1 MHMKIALK
9 ALRSSVS
16 LGVLLSL
23 ALPVFPALAQDT
35 FTINGPTFVT
45 NGGPLAIVDGDD
57 TLIVAAPGGSI
68 TVGGVGENGI
78 ETTGDNNTVIIE
90 NGTPVPAL
98 NVNGAGGDGIN
109 MTGDNSQVIAD
120 GRIEISGGPDGI
132 DRGFGIVVEGDN
144 ANIQALG
151 SQPLNSI
158 LLVGNDGVGI
168 AVFGDDGRVIS
179 NAFIDMVLDGNVGIW
194 GSGDR
199 ITLTNLRSIG
209 ISGIFGNATGMLL
222 TSEDGLAVNAGSINN
237 AGAGG
242 PDNVIAIDASG
253 DRVRVINLGGIF
265 QSGDD
270 SLGIRMFS
278 NDGSILN
285 EGDIELSGTGV
296 SRGIFVSG
304 SGNTMEHTGT
314 IEMSDPAGTNSMGIR
329 VIGGD
334 NVVSVTGNGEISTAG
349 ANGNG
354 INVSGIGNRVFFDG
368 LLIQTTGDNASG
380 ISGNTGSGIVIETG
394 STNGAEIVTQG
405 ANSFGISITSNADD
419 ATVLNGANI
428 FTNGLGAHGIIVEAG
443 SDNPVITNSG
453 EITTNGN
460 AAGIRNDGQNA
471 VILNS
476 GEITTSGM
484 GAHGIWNEFADG
496 SRIENSGFIEL
507 SGQFSNGL
515 YSFNSTNVILENT
528 GEILVTGANTSGIHS
543 DMGSGQTLIN
553 SGLIRAEGAA
563 DEGVFVNVDDT
574 TVLNTGDIRTDP
586 GIEGLFIRGDNVFVR
601 NTGRIFSGLGAGDL
615 SFSSN
620 GLNTHLRLDP
630 GSIIVGEFEFLAA
643 GATLDVGLPNA
654 ALTWD
659 LAPPDTILSDGRP
672 QLVVGNTLYVFD
684 PTHFGAMDQAA
695 FSTLDQI
702 SFTLDQRPS
711 APNPGERSVWATGN
725 IASAGD
731 ADAVAGILGTTFALS
746 ADRYVG
752 GFVGTQAAA
761 FESAFGS
768 SEIHSRMTFGGLTW
782 GGVTEWGFFE
792 TALSFGRTDH
802 NSIRRVANN
811 TVLTGIEEALA
822 NPTSTFLSLSATLGT
837 EAQFNST
844 TVRPSAR
851 LRYSWLRT
859 DAFAEVGSQANM
871 TVEARSSQR
880 LDFRAMLETDLTPC
894 QTALGDVGIT
904 LYGGLDAGY
913 GQTGDV
919 SAVVTGQPVDF
930 GVDSSGFG
938 AQGFVGAHATFDIS
952 NGATLRLSGELSAGG
967 DNGGEVRLGAMYAL
981 RF

>member
-1 MHMKIALK
+1 MLK

-16 LGVLLSL
+16 LGVMLSL
-23 ALPVFPALAQDT
+23 AMPVSPVLAQDT
-35 FTINGPTFVT
+35 FTVNGPTFET
-45 NGGPLAIVDGDD
+45 NGTLPGDPPVIVDGDD
-57 TLIVAAPGGSI
+57 TLIVAAPAGSI
-68 TVGGVGENGI
+68 TVGGVGQNAI
-78 ETTGDNNTVIIE
+78 QTTGNNNTVIIE
-90 NGTPVPAL
+90 DGTPTPAL
-98 NVNGAGGDGIN
+98 TVNGAGGDGIN

-120 GRIEISGGPDGI
+120 GRIQISGGPDGTN
-132 DRGFGIVVEGDN
+132 RGFGIVVEGDN
-144 ANIQALG
+144 ANIQVLG

-158 LLVGNDGVGI
+158 VVGGVDAVGI

-179 NAFIDMVLDGNVGIW
+179 NAFIDMISDGNVGIW
-194 GSGDR
+194 GEGDR

-209 ISGIFGNATGMLL
+209 ISGNATGMLL

-237 AGAGG
+237 SGAGG
-242 PDNVIAIDASG
+242 FANVIAIDASG
-253 DRVRVINLGGIF
+253 DRVRVINLGGI
-265 QSGDD
+265 SLLGDD

-285 EGDIELSGTGV
+285 EGDIELSGAGV

-314 IEMSDPAGTNSMGIR
+314 IAMTDPAGTISIGIS

-349 ANGNG
+349 ANGDG

-368 LLIQTTGDNASG
+368 LLIQTTGDDASG
-380 ISGNTGSGIVIETG
+380 ISGGSGSGIIIETG

-405 ANSFGISITSNADD
+405 TGAYGIDVGLNSDD

-428 FTNGLGAHGIIVEAG
+428 FTNGLGAHGIFVEAG

-460 AAGIRNDGQNA
+460 AAGIRNDGDNA
-471 VILNS
+471 RIINS
-476 GEITTSGM
+476 GEITTSGLQAA
-484 GAHGIWNEFADG
+484 GVWNEVNDG
-496 SRIENSGFIEL
+496 SWVTNSGSISTTGFL
-507 SGQFSNGL
+507 GHGL

-528 GEILVTGANTSGIHS
+528 GEILVTGDGASGIHS
-543 DMGSGQTLIN
+543 DVGSGQTLIN
-553 SGLIRAEGAA
+553 SGLIRAEGTA
-563 DEGVFVNVDDT
+563 DEGIFVNVDDT
-574 TVLNTGDIRTDP
+574 TVLNSGDIRTDP

-684 PTHFGAMDQAA
+684 PAHFGAMDQAA
-695 FSTLDQI
+695 FSILDQI

-731 ADAVAGILGTTFALS
+731 ADEVAGILGTTFALS

-752 GFVGTQAAA
+752 GFVGTQTAA

-768 SEIHSRMTFGGLTW
+768 SEINSRMIFGGLTW

-802 NSIRRVANN
+802 DSIRRVANN
-811 TVLTGIEEALA
+811 TVLTGIEEAIA

-837 EAQFNST
+837 ETDFNGM

-851 LRYSWLRT
+851 LRYSWHRA
-859 DAFAEVGSQANM
+859 DAFSEAGSQANM
-871 TVEARSSQR
+871 TVEARDSRR
-880 LDFRAMLETDLTPC
+880 LDFRAMVESDLTPW

-904 LYGGLDAGY
+904 LYGGLDLGY
-913 GQTGDV
+913 GQAGDV
-919 SAVVTGQPVDF
+919 SAMIAGQPVDF
-930 GVDSSGFG
+930 GVEPAGFS
-938 AQGFVGAHATFDIS
+938 AEGFVGAHATFDIR
-952 NGATLRLSGELSAGG
+952 NGATLRLSGELGAGG
-967 DNGGEVRLGAMYAL
+967 ENGVEVRLGAMYAL